1 MICYRCNAQ
10 VEDGNKCPRCGEN
23 LSILVKA
30 HKLSKAYYDEALKM
44 AKVRNLSGAVAGLRK
59 SLKFDKYNKDARNL
73 LGLVL
78 YEMGE
83 TVEALGEWVISTSYH
98 SKDNIAS
105 RYLEEIH
112 TNRAQLDSINQ
123 TIKKY
128 NQALLYCKNGSRDL
142 AVIQLKKVL
151 SLNPRLIQG
160 HQLLALLYMEE
171 NQFDKAKRELRSAA
185 KIDANNTITLRYMKE
200 VNALLRDKS
209 VNKKKKQEDLISY
222 QSGNETI
229 IMPRRFR
236 ESSIGSTLIYIL
248 LGLVV
253 GTAVTAF
260 LIVPSVKNEAREDA
274 KRQLLEASDTIST
287 NGQTIADLENQIEEM
302 QVKLDEEKK
311 KSDEVQTQFD
321 SYEKLLKA
329 FEIYTSGDVLATGK
343 MLDKI
348 DTSYL
353 SDSAKGTL
361 NKISE
366 DIYDRYME
374 ALYEEGYSYYTK
386 NDLGNAI
393 KDLSKVTK
401 HDIDYKDGN
410 AAYYLAQA
418 YNKNGQLDK
427 AKKYYK
433 YVIENYPGS
442 QRARTSMNYVD
453 AQE

>member
-1 MICYRCNAQ
+1 MFCYRCNAQ

-30 HKLSKAYYDEALKM
+30 HKLSQAYYDEALKM

-112 TNRAQLDSINQ
+112 TNRGQLDAINQ

-142 AVIQLKKVL
+142 AIIQLKKVL

-160 HQLLALLYMEE
+160 HQLLALLYLEE
-171 NQFDKAKRELRSAA
+171 NQLDKAKRELRSAA

-287 NGQTIADLENQIEEM
+287 NGQTISELESQIEEM
-302 QVKLDEEKK
+302 QVKLDDEKK

-343 MLDKI
+343 MLESNEI
-348 DTSYL
+348 IVS
-353 SDSAKGTL
+353 
-361 NKISE
+361 
-366 DIYDRYME
+366 
-374 ALYEEGYSYYTK
+374 
-386 NDLGNAI
+386 NAF
-393 KDLSKVTK
+393 
-401 HDIDYKDGN
+401 
-410 AAYYLAQA
+410 A
-418 YNKNGQLDK
+418 
-427 AKKYYK
+427 
-433 YVIENYPGS
+433 
-442 QRARTSMNYVD
+442 
-453 AQE
+453 

>member
-10 VEDGNKCPRCGEN
+10 VEKGSRCPDCGED
-23 LSILVKA
+23 LSILVRV
-30 HKLSKAYYDEALKM
+30 HKLSETHYDEALKM
-44 AKVRNLSGAVAGLRK
+44 AKVRNLSGAVAELRK
-59 SLKFDKYNKDARNL
+59 SLKFDKFNKDARNL

-83 TVEALGEWVISTSYH
+83 TVAALGEWVISTNYH
-98 SKDNIAS
+98 TSDNIAS

-112 TNRAQLDSINQ
+112 NNRGQLDAINQ

-128 NQALLYCKNGSRDL
+128 NQALIYCKNGSRDL
-142 AVIQLKKVL
+142 AIIQLKKVL

-160 HQLLALLYMEE
+160 HQLLALLYLKE
-171 NQFDKAKRELRSAA
+171 NQLDKAKKELRCAA
-185 KIDANNTITLRYMKE
+185 KIDTNNTITLRYMKE
-200 VNALLRDKS
+200 VNELLKS
-209 VNKKKKQEDLISY
+209 KSTIKKKKQEDLISY

-229 IMPRRFR
+229 IMPKRFR
-236 ESSIGSTLIYIL
+236 ESSIGSTLTYIL

-260 LIVPSVKNEAREDA
+260 LIVPNVQNEAREEA

-287 NGQTIADLENQIEEM
+287 NGQTISDLEKQIEQM
-302 QVKLDEEKK
+302 QVKLDEAKEKN
-311 KSDEVQTQFD
+311 DEVQTQFS
-321 SYEKLLKA
+321 SYENLLKA
-329 FEIYTSGDVLATGK
+329 FEIYTSGDILATGK

-353 SDSAKGTL
+353 SDEAKGTL

-374 ALYEEGYSYYTK
+374 ALYEEGYSYYTH
-386 NDLGNAI
+386 NDFANAI
-393 KDLSKVTK
+393 KDLAKVTK
-401 HDIDYKDGN
+401 HDIDYRDGN

-418 YNKNGQLDK
+418 YNRNGQLDK
-427 AKKYYK
+427 ARKYYQ
-433 YVIENYPGS
+433 YVIDNYPGS

>member
-1 MICYRCNAQ
+1 MICYRCNAR
-10 VEDGNKCPRCGEN
+10 VEEGSKCPECGED

-30 HKLSKAYYDEALKM
+30 HKLSAAYYNEALKM

-83 TVEALGEWVISTSYH
+83 TVEALGEWVISTNYH
-98 SKDNIAS
+98 TKDNVAS
-105 RYLEEIH
+105 AYLEEIH
-112 TNRAQLDSINQ
+112 TNRGQLDAINQ

-128 NQALLYCKNGSRDL
+128 NQALIYCKNGSRDL

-151 SLNPRLIQG
+151 TLNPRLIQG
-160 HQLLALLYMEE
+160 HQLLALLYLEE
-171 NQFDKAKRELRSAA
+171 NQLDKAKRELRSAA

-209 VNKKKKQEDLISY
+209 AGKKKQEDLISY

-236 ESSIGSTLIYIL
+236 ESSIGSTLTYIL

-253 GTAVTAF
+253 GTAVTSF
-260 LIVPSVKNEAREDA
+260 LIVPNVQNEAREEA
-274 KRQLLEASDTIST
+274 KRQLIEASDTIST
-287 NGQTIADLENQIEEM
+287 NGQTISELESQIEQM
-302 QVKLDEEKK
+302 QEKLDEAKV

-329 FEIYTSGDVLATGK
+329 FEIYTSGDILATGK

-353 SDSAKGTL
+353 SDDAKGTL
-361 NKISE
+361 DKINE
-366 DIYDRYME
+366 DIYERYME
-374 ALYEEGYSYYTK
+374 ALYEEGYSYYTQ
-386 NDLGNAI
+386 NDLDNAI

-401 HDIDYKDGN
+401 HDIDYREGN

>member
-1 MICYRCNAQ
+1 
-10 VEDGNKCPRCGEN
+10 
-23 LSILVKA
+23 
-30 HKLSKAYYDEALKM
+30 
-44 AKVRNLSGAVAGLRK
+44 
-59 SLKFDKYNKDARNL
+59 
-73 LGLVL
+73 
-78 YEMGE
+78 
-83 TVEALGEWVISTSYH
+83 
-98 SKDNIAS
+98 
-105 RYLEEIH
+105 
-112 TNRAQLDSINQ
+112 
-123 TIKKY
+123 
-128 NQALLYCKNGSRDL
+128 
-142 AVIQLKKVL
+142 
-151 SLNPRLIQG
+151 
-160 HQLLALLYMEE
+160 MEE

-287 NGQTIADLENQIEEM
+287 NGQTISELESQIEEM
-302 QVKLDEEKK
+302 QVKLDDEKK